1 MMMKIFQKIV
11 VLVFALSCHVAFA
24 QQDLLLSQEIF
35 SRVNKN
41 PAATGNTDDID
52 IFLHGRIQWAGVE
65 NGPRT
70 AVLNVTDYEDKIH
83 SGLGLSLSMDR
94 IGVGHNTIN
103 GKFAYSYQITMKE
116 RTILSL
122 GLAAG
127 VNVGGYDYLSNSIE
141 DESERYEEEGLSV
154 KEKKASPDFDLG
166 MELSN
171 IHWTFGFSCTHLMNK
186 ESTPFKSG
194 RHIYLYWTSL
204 FPINDNV
211 DLAPTISFMHHDKFN
226 VMEIGSLVFVN
237 RIIWGGVAWRPDFH
251 SDMDPSVLVLTAG
264 FEHHKFRFGYSFDL
278 GLGSSYQLPSN
289 THEVI
294 LSYGIG
300 KKKGKVS
307 VE

>member
-1 MMMKIFQKIV
+1 MIKIFQKILV
-11 VLVFALSCHVAFA
+11 GVFALSCHIAFA

-52 IFLHGRIQWAGVE
+52 IFLHGRIQWAGVD

-70 AVLNVTDYEDKIH
+70 TVLNVTDYEDNLH
-83 SGLGLSLSMDR
+83 SGFGLSLSMDR
-94 IGVGHNTIN
+94 IGVGHKMVN
-103 GKFAYSYQITMKE
+103 GKLAYSYQITMKE

-122 GLAAG
+122 GLGAG
-127 VNVGGYDYLSNSIE
+127 VNVGGYDYLSNSVE
-141 DESERYEEEGLSV
+141 DESERYEEDVLSE
-154 KEKKASPDFDLG
+154 KEVKASPDFDLG
-166 MELSN
+166 LELSN
-171 IHWTFGFSCTHLMNK
+171 IHWTLGFSCTHLMNK
-186 ESTPFKSG
+186 ESTPYKSG
-194 RHIYLYWTSL
+194 RHIYLYWTGL
-204 FPINDNV
+204 FPVNDKF
-211 DLAPTISFMHHDKFN
+211 DLAPAISFMHHDKFN
-226 VMEIGSLVFVN
+226 VLEIGSLVFIN
-237 RIIWGGVAWRPDFH
+237 RTIWGGLTWRPDYY
-251 SDMDPSVLVLTAG
+251 SYMEPSMLVITAG
-264 FEHHKFRFGYSFDL
+264 FEVRKFRFGYSFDL